1 MTFVTK
7 FTITQHWQQKL
18 TKKSDNDIT
27 MFEQNSVLNAV
38 KYGRVKAIM
47 VHGHIG

>member
-1 MTFVTK
+1 MTFGTK
-7 FTITQHWQQKL
+7 FTTL
-18 TKKSDNDIT
+18 TTKIDKKSDNEIT

-38 KYGRVKAIM
+38 KFGRVKAIM